1 MNESVVFM
9 AFTAINDAIEC
20 MSRSDTY
27 YIRGGVFRHL
37 YLEGAVSPDGFLRF
51 LFFFFVSRKDYII
64 TSVHTTS
71 VYNFEA

>member
-20 MSRSDTY
+20 MPRSDTY
-27 YIRGGVFRHL
+27 YIRGGVFHHL
-37 YLEGAVSPDGFLRF
+37 YLEWAVSPDGFLRF
-51 LFFFFVSRKDYII
+51 LFFFFSRKDYII